1 MAVSFHLTHQA
12 TRAALVELPCFLA
25 TPVDD
30 PSLQPSLVLKAEA
43 TGCRVG
49 LEMNHQNPWA
59 FLISWHGNHGRGRME
74 NM

>member
-30 PSLQPSLVLKAEA
+30 PSLQLSLVLKAE
-43 TGCRVG
+43 GRWLCWVG
-49 LEMNHQNPWA
+49 NEPPKPMG
-59 FLISWHGNHGRGRME
+59 ISAILAW
-74 NM
+74 